1 MKEIKLKNG
10 KTAILRSPIKEDAQ
24 AMIDY
29 LNIIG
34 GESDFITF
42 GKNEFSMNVEA
53 EQDYIERINSMD
65 NSKNILII
73 IEDEIVGIASIT
85 SVQKERMKH
94 NGTLGISIRK
104 KYWGIGLGSEI
115 MTYLIDWAKSN
126 KITKKINLLVRE
138 DNIRGVKLYKKFG
151 FEKEGLL
158 KKDICVNGVYYN
170 TIAMGLYI
178 D

>member
-42 GKNEFSMNVEA
+42 GKNEFSMSVEA

-65 NSKNILII
+65 NSKNVLII

-104 KYWGIGLGSEI
+104 KYWSIGLGSEI
-115 MTYLIDWAKSN
+115 MNYLIDWAKSN

-138 DNIRGVKLYKKFG
+138 DNIRGVKLYEKFG

>member
-42 GKNEFSMNVEA
+42 GKNEFSMSVEA

-65 NSKNILII
+65 NSKNVLII
-73 IEDEIVGIASIT
+73 IEDEIVGIASIA

-138 DNIRGVKLYKKFG
+138 DNIRGVKLYEKFG

>member
-10 KTAILRSPIKEDAQ
+10 KTAILRSPNKEDAQ

-42 GKNEFSMNVEA
+42 GKNEFSMSVEA
-53 EQDYIERINSMD
+53 EQDYIERVNSMN
-65 NSKNILII
+65 NSKNVLII
-73 IEDEIVGIASIT
+73 IENEIVGIASIT
-85 SVQKERMKH
+85 SVQKERMRH
-94 NGTLGISIRK
+94 NGTLGISLRK

-115 MTYLIDWAKSN
+115 MVYLIDWAKSN

-138 DNIRGVKLYKKFG
+138 DNIRGVKLYEKFG

-158 KKDICVNGVYYN
+158 KKDICVNGIYYN

>member
-34 GESDFITF
+34 GENDFITF
-42 GKNEFSMNVEA
+42 GKNEFSMSVEA

-65 NSKNILII
+65 NSKNVLII

-104 KYWGIGLGSEI
+104 KYWGIGLGSDI
-115 MTYLIDWAKSN
+115 MAYLINWAKSN

-138 DNIRGVKLYKKFG
+138 DNIRGVKLYEKFG

>member
-42 GKNEFSMNVEA
+42 GKNEFSMSVEA
-53 EQDYIERINSMD
+53 EQDYIKRINSMD
-65 NSKNILII
+65 NSKNVLII

-94 NGTLGISIRK
+94 NGTLGISLRK
-104 KYWGIGLGSEI
+104 KYWGIGLGSDI
-115 MTYLIDWAKSN
+115 MAYLINWAKSN

-138 DNIRGVKLYKKFG
+138 DNIRGVKLYEKFG

-158 KKDICVNGVYYN
+158 KKDICVNGIYYN

>member
-10 KTAILRSPIKEDAQ
+10 KTAILRSANKEDAK

-42 GKNEFSMNVEA
+42 GKNEFPMSVEA
-53 EQDYIERINSMD
+53 EQDYIERVNNMN
-65 NSKNILII
+65 NSKNVLITIDNEI
-73 IEDEIVGIASIT
+73 IGIASIN
-85 SVQKERMKH
+85 SVEKERMKH
-94 NGTLGISIRK
+94 NGTLGISLRK

-115 MTYLIDWAKSN
+115 MDYLINWAKSN

-138 DNIRGVKLYKKFG
+138 DNIRGVKLYEKFG
-151 FEKEGLL
+151 FEKEGIL
-158 KKDICVNGVYYN
+158 KKDTCVNGIYYN

-178 D
+178 Y

>member
-10 KTAILRSPIKEDAQ
+10 KTAILRSANKEDAK

-42 GKNEFSMNVEA
+42 GKNEFSMSVEA
-53 EQDYIERINSMD
+53 EQDYIERVNNMN
-65 NSKNILII
+65 NSKNVLII
-73 IEDEIVGIASIT
+73 IDNEIVGIAAIT
-85 SVQKERMKH
+85 SVEKERMKH
-94 NGTLGISIRK
+94 NGTLGISLRK
-104 KYWGIGLGSEI
+104 KYWGIGLGNEI
-115 MTYLIDWAKSN
+115 MDYLINWAKSN

-138 DNIRGVKLYKKFG
+138 DNIRGVKLYEKFG
-151 FEKEGLL
+151 FEKEGIL

>member
-1 MKEIKLKNG
+1 MKTIELKNG
-10 KTAILRSPIKEDAQ
+10 ETSILRSPNKEDAKS
-24 AMIDY
+24 MIDY

-42 GKNEFSMNVEA
+42 GKNEFSMSLEA
-53 EQDYIERINSMD
+53 EQDYIEKINNMK
-65 NSKNILII
+65 NSKNILALVNGEII
-73 IEDEIVGIASIT
+73 GIASIT

-94 NGTLGISIRK
+94 NGTLGISLRK
-104 KYWGIGLGSEI
+104 KYWGMGLGSEI
-115 MTYLIDWAKSN
+115 MDYLINWAKSN
-126 KITKKINLLVRE
+126 GITKKINLLVRE
-138 DNIRGVKLYKKFG
+138 DNIRGIKLYEKFG

-178 D
+178 E

>member
-42 GKNEFSMNVEA
+42 GKNEFSMSVEA

-65 NSKNILII
+65 NSKNVLII
-73 IEDEIVGIASIT
+73 IENEIVGIASIT

-115 MTYLIDWAKSN
+115 MAYLIDWAKSN

-138 DNIRGVKLYKKFG
+138 DNIRGVKLYEKFG

>member
-10 KTAILRSPIKEDAQ
+10 KTAILRSSIKEDAQ

-42 GKNEFSMNVEA
+42 GKNEFSMSVEA

-65 NSKNILII
+65 NSKNVLII

-138 DNIRGVKLYKKFG
+138 DNIRGVKLYEKFG

>member
-10 KTAILRSPIKEDAQ
+10 KAAILRSPIKEDAQ

-42 GKNEFSMNVEA
+42 GKNEFSMSVEA
-53 EQDYIERINSMD
+53 EQDYIERVNSMN
-65 NSKNILII
+65 NSKNVLII
-73 IEDEIVGIASIT
+73 IENEIVGIASIT
-85 SVQKERMKH
+85 SVQKERMRH
-94 NGTLGISIRK
+94 NGTLGISLRK

-115 MTYLIDWAKSN
+115 MVYLIDWAKSN

-138 DNIRGVKLYKKFG
+138 DNIRGVKLYEKFG

-158 KKDICVNGVYYN
+158 KKDICVNGIYYN

>member
-42 GKNEFSMNVEA
+42 GKNEFSMSVEA

-65 NSKNILII
+65 NSKNVLII

-138 DNIRGVKLYKKFG
+138 DNIRGVKLYEKFG

-158 KKDICVNGVYYN
+158 NKDICVNGVYYN

>member
-42 GKNEFSMNVEA
+42 GKNEFSMSVEA

-65 NSKNILII
+65 NSKNVLII

-104 KYWGIGLGSEI
+104 KYWDIGLGSEI

-138 DNIRGVKLYKKFG
+138 DNIRGVKLYEKFG

>member
-10 KTAILRSPIKEDAQ
+10 KTTILRSPIKEDAQ

-42 GKNEFSMNVEA
+42 GKNEFSMSVEA
-53 EQDYIERINSMD
+53 EQDYIEKINGMD
-65 NSKNILII
+65 NSKNVLII
-73 IEDEIVGIASIT
+73 IENEIVGIASIT

-115 MTYLIDWAKSN
+115 MAYLIDWAKSN

-138 DNIRGVKLYKKFG
+138 DNIRGVKLYEKFG

-158 KKDICVNGVYYN
+158 KKDICVNGIYYN

>member
-24 AMIDY
+24 AMINY

-42 GKNEFSMNVEA
+42 GENEFSMSVEA

-65 NSKNILII
+65 NSKNVLII

-104 KYWGIGLGSEI
+104 KYWDIGLGNEI

-138 DNIRGVKLYKKFG
+138 DNIRGVKLYEKFG

>member
-42 GKNEFSMNVEA
+42 GKNEFSMSVEA

-65 NSKNILII
+65 NSKNVLII

-104 KYWGIGLGSEI
+104 KYWDIGLGSEI
-115 MTYLIDWAKSN
+115 MNYLIDWAKSN

-138 DNIRGVKLYKKFG
+138 DNIRGVKLYEKFG

-158 KKDICVNGVYYN
+158 KKDICVNGIYYN

>member
-42 GKNEFSMNVEA
+42 GKNEFSMSVEA
-53 EQDYIERINSMD
+53 EQDYIERINSMN
-65 NSKNILII
+65 NSKNVLII
-73 IEDEIVGIASIT
+73 IENEIVGIASIT

-115 MTYLIDWAKSN
+115 MNYLIDWAKSN

-138 DNIRGVKLYKKFG
+138 DNIRGVKLYEKFG
-151 FEKEGLL
+151 FEKEGIL
-158 KKDICVNGVYYN
+158 KKDICVNGIYHN

>member
-42 GKNEFSMNVEA
+42 GKNEFSMSVEA

-65 NSKNILII
+65 NSKNVLIT
-73 IEDEIVGIASIT
+73 IEDEIVGIASIN

-138 DNIRGVKLYKKFG
+138 DNIRGVKLYEKFG

>member
-42 GKNEFSMNVEA
+42 GKNEFSMSVEA

-115 MTYLIDWAKSN
+115 MAYLIDWAKSN

-138 DNIRGVKLYKKFG
+138 DNIRGVKLYEKFG

>member
-1 MKEIKLKNG
+1 MKEIELKNG
-10 KTAILRSPIKEDAQ
+10 ETAILRSPSKKDAK

-42 GKNEFSMNVEA
+42 GKNEFSMSIES
-53 EQDYIERINSMD
+53 EQDYIEKINNME
-65 NSKNILII
+65 NSKNILAIVN
-73 IEDEIVGIASIT
+73 DEIIGIASIT

-94 NGTLGISIRK
+94 NGTLGISLRK
-104 KYWGIGLGSEI
+104 KYWGMGLGIEI
-115 MTYLIDWAKSN
+115 MDYLIDWAKSN
-126 KITKKINLLVRE
+126 GITKKINLLVRE
-138 DNIRGVKLYKKFG
+138 DNIRGIKLYEKFE

-158 KKDICVNGVYYN
+158 KKDICVNGIYYN

>member
-42 GKNEFSMNVEA
+42 GKNEFSMSVEA

-65 NSKNILII
+65 NSKNVLII

-138 DNIRGVKLYKKFG
+138 DNIRGIKLYEKFG

>member
-10 KTAILRSPIKEDAQ
+10 KTAILRSPNKEDAQ
-24 AMIDY
+24 AMIAY

-42 GKNEFSMNVEA
+42 GKNEFSMSVEA
-53 EQDYIERINSMD
+53 EQDYIERVNSMN
-65 NSKNILII
+65 NSKNVLII
-73 IEDEIVGIASIT
+73 IENEIVGIASIT

-94 NGTLGISIRK
+94 NGTLGISLRK

-115 MTYLIDWAKSN
+115 MAYLIDWAKSN

-138 DNIRGVKLYKKFG
+138 DNIRGVKLYEKFG

-158 KKDICVNGVYYN
+158 KKDICVNGIYYN

>member
-42 GKNEFSMNVEA
+42 GENEFSMSVEA

-65 NSKNILII
+65 NSKNVLII

-104 KYWGIGLGSEI
+104 KYWDIGLGSEI

-138 DNIRGVKLYKKFG
+138 DNIRGVKLYEKFG
-151 FEKEGLL
+151 FEKEGPL

>member
-42 GKNEFSMNVEA
+42 GKNEFSMSVEA

-65 NSKNILII
+65 NSKNVLII

-138 DNIRGVKLYKKFG
+138 DNIRGVKLYEKFG

-158 KKDICVNGVYYN
+158 KKDIRVNGIYYN